1 MTLSM
6 DQVRA
11 IQDGEAVP
19 VVPPEVGEECILL
32 RKDVYDRVRSVIE
45 QDDLPSPRAIAG
57 LVRVTLDEDQFDD
70 YGDCKR

>member
-57 LVRVTLDEDQFDD
+57 LVRATLDEDQFDD